1 MQPEECIVPVLLAG
15 GEGKRLRPLTS
26 PSQPKPFLK
35 PFSHLSLLQETL
47 QRGEG
52 FAAPV
57 IICDHLYAARA
68 QAEAKAI
75 NLKNTRIIAEPCG
88 RSTAAAI
95 MCAALLLEKT
105 PDMVMLVMPCDHYI
119 ADTKVLRRTILN
131 AHKAAQDG
139 NVVLFGVKPRSA
151 STRYGY
157 IKVGAQTGGG
167 FPVQQFIEKP
177 DAKTAA
183 DLLQQN
189 AYWNTGMFMCRV
201 DVFVQLMVQYAP
213 DIYNACRA
221 AMLAHTQSEL
231 GIFKICPI
239 AYRRIPACAIDYA
252 LMEKLPAAML
262 QPLHTD
268 WHDIGCWASL
278 LGVKF
283 AHLRSR
289 SYAFRS

>member
-26 PSQPKPFLK
+26 LSQPKPFLK
-35 PFSHLSLLQETL
+35 PFSHLSLLQQTL

-52 FAAPV
+52 FANPL

-68 QAEAKAI
+68 EAEAKAI
-75 NLKNTRIIAEPCG
+75 NFKNTRIIAEPCG

-119 ADTKVLRRTILN
+119 ADSKALRRTILN
-131 AHKAAQDG
+131 AHEVAQGG
-139 NVVLFGVKPRSA
+139 NMVLLGVKPRSA

-157 IKVGAQTGGG
+157 IQVGAQTADGL
-167 FPVQQFIEKP
+167 PVRQFIEKP
-177 DAKTAA
+177 DARTAA
-183 DLLQQN
+183 NLLQQN
-189 AYWNTGMFMCRV
+189 VYWNTGMFMCRV
-201 DVFVQLMVQYAP
+201 DVFVQSMAQYAP

-221 AMLAHTQSEL
+221 AMLAHTQSGS
-231 GIFKICPI
+231 GIFKPCPI
-239 AYRRIPACAIDYA
+239 AYRRIPARAIDYA
-252 LMEKLPAAML
+252 LMEKLSAAML

-268 WHDIGCWASL
+268 WHDIGCWPSL
-278 LGVKF
+278 LRVKF
-283 AHLRSR
+283 AYLRSR
-289 SYAFRS
+289 SYALRS